1 MRNNQQL
8 KDEPAERRLASRI
21 RIYIYIHLFSQSP
34 TSAILYGNPRSS
46 WLPLNKIISM
56 EEI

>member
-1 MRNNQQL
+1 MNQP
-8 KDEPAERRLASRI
+8 KEDWPVEFE
-21 RIYIYIHLFSQSP
+21 YIYIHLFSQSP